1 MVSGKTMSLTDRAHA
16 WVVRNIYSRHNQAPA
31 VRAAVAE
38 AVRRLEPVKS
48 RGLNLGAGGSR
59 LHPRML
65 RLDID
70 PNTAPEV
77 FGSALELPFLD
88 GSFDVVISQE
98 VFEHLPDPWAAL
110 AEVRRTLKPG
120 GRLYLQVPFVIGY
133 HSGPADYWR
142 FTHEGLQRLIEGSGL
157 EIDRL
162 ETAVGAGTGVY
173 RIAVELCAV
182 MAGALWNRAYLPA
195 KALAAIVLSPLRLL
209 DRLPISG
216 PARNRIPGGFLA
228 LAGKPLAP
236 S

>member
-1 MVSGKTMSLTDRAHA
+1 MALHDRAHA
-16 WVVRNIYSRHNQAPA
+16 WVVRHVYSRHNQAPA

-38 AVRRLEPVKS
+38 ALQRLDTAGS
-48 RGLNLGAGGSR
+48 QGLNLGAGGTR
-59 LHPRML
+59 LHPRLL
-65 RLDID
+65 RMDID
-70 PNTAPEV
+70 PGATPEV
-77 FGSALELPFLD
+77 FGSALDLPFQD
-88 GSFDVVISQE
+88 GAFDVVISQE

-110 AEVRRTLKPG
+110 AEVTRTLKPG

-142 FTHEGLQRLIEGSGL
+142 FTHEGLERLIEGSGL

-162 ETAVGAGTGVY
+162 ETAVGAGTGIY
-173 RIAVELCAV
+173 RIASELCAV
-182 MAGALWNRAYLPA
+182 LAGSLWNKAYLPA

-228 LAGKPLAP
+228 LASKPLAP